1 MVAERSQTRG
11 TFTSLTLPALAYHAT
26 HRSKLRRA
34 RPLLSALG
42 INLAGLFGIAHS
54 AQAEVELS
62 FAAGCGSQTAFL
74 GQLREQHGLE
84 ADDVTLQ
91 SLTITAREPTL
102 YVLTVE
108 GSEGV
113 RELTDADCVTL
124 VRTALVIAAASA
136 RAQSSASPEPPAPSE
151 ARPSDDEPAP
161 TDRISSPLHY
171 WMGAAGG
178 VEFNLAPDPAWLL
191 EAHAALASGS
201 LGVSLTARYLLPSAA
216 EGLTDRQHGLQFQ
229 ALGARLGLLH
239 RPAEWARIELG
250 LGVDRLGAEARGV
263 RRPSFDSVWLA
274 APDLELALIPLVLGD
289 VAFELA
295 IRGRVALNRPRF
307 VLEPDAVELYRL
319 PRLGATGLFRIN
331 WGSR

>member
-1 MVAERSQTRG
+1 M
-11 TFTSLTLPALAYHAT
+11 AYHAT

-42 INLAGLFGIAHS
+42 INLAGLLGIAHS

-62 FAAGCGSQTAFL
+62 FAAGCGSEAAFL

-91 SLTITAREPTL
+91 SLTITAREPPL

-113 RELTDADCVTL
+113 RELTDANCGTL

-136 RAQSSASPEPPAPSE
+136 RAQASSGAEPAVPSVPSE
-151 ARPSDDEPAP
+151 GQP
-161 TDRISSPLHY
+161 TDKVPERGDRPASARHY
-171 WMGAAGG
+171 WLGAAGG

-191 EAHAALASGS
+191 EVHAALASGP
-201 LGVSLTARYLLPSAA
+201 LGVSLTARYLPPSAA

-229 ALGARLGLLH
+229 ALGARLGLFH
-239 RPAEWARIELG
+239 RPAQWARIELG
-250 LGVDRLGAEARGV
+250 LAVDRLGAEARGV

-319 PRLGATGLFRIN
+319 PRLGATGLFRMN